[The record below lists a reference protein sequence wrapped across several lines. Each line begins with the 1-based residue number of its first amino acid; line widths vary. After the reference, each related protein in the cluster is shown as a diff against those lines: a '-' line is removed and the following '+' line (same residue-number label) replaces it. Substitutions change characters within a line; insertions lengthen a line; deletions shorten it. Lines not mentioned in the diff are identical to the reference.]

1 MELSR
6 EAYKIISPYEDDHV
20 RTHMQN
26 AMPNMFTCLAH
37 RGMPLHNNDTERC
50 IRDGIIPQR
59 NARHKI
65 VTDGERKTAS
75 ALLTFSMT
83 CRKQNIH
90 PAGGLL
96 EYLRDPGWDVF
107 AEAGDNNDNNNDDMR
122 LLSSLVNTDGTRYSV
137 FKCPGPPPVW
147 PPAADDDAGR
157 GAVRRDRTAVVP
169 VAAAP
174 TTT

>member
-20 RTHMQN
+20 RTHLLN
-26 AMPNMFTCLAH
+26 AIPNMFTFLA
-37 RGMPLHNNDTERC
+37 RPGMPPHNNDTERC

-65 VTDGERKTAS
+65 VTDGGRKTAS

-96 EYLRDPGWDVF
+96 KYLRDPGWDIF
-107 AEAGDNNDNNNDDMR
+107 AGAKDDAH

-137 FKCPGPPPVW
+137 FECPGPPPVW
-147 PPAADDDAGR
+147 PPAAGAGK
-157 GAVRRDRTAVVP
+157 GAVRWNQTAVVP
-169 VAAAP
+169 VAPMAL
-174 TTT
+174 